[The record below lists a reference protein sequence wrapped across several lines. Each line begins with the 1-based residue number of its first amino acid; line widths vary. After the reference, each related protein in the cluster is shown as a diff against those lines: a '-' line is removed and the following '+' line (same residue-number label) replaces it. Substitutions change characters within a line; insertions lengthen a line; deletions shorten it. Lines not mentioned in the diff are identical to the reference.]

1 MKTDVYTYEELDKV
15 NKKKNEKKLYE
26 IQKVVNEGNED
37 KISEIGIPSMLI
49 GRFTRLALRY
59 YIMDED
65 IEKIKTVLEVIMK
78 VEKLQLEKEKNSSSE
93 YFNSEFYGGLKFVKY
108 LNLLSL
114 SILLGYQ
121 KEDIEILKELIHI
134 IKGRDFLLDYLLSG
148 MVETEVSKN
157 VMRSNAY
164 PQLLQVIEEQDKEK
178 AETMLVDFMK
188 NDWWNCTGMYEFRD
202 EKNINVYTGAFA
214 YEVAA
219 IVKLKELDYSKFK
232 DIKYFP
238 TDLLYYST
246 GEKVSVKNN
255 VMVEKELILD
265 GKKFVFK
272 TNDYELAEFG
282 NADLQGYSFE
292 NMKIEGVSFRG
303 ANLEGAKFI
312 NVEMINCDFTGTNL
326 ATVIIEDSKLEKC
339 KFKNTDGMYLKFF
352 DCRLYENIFKDME
365 MYEAAITRGL
375 VENNE
380 FNNVGLIYVDLT
392 ESDLIANKFINS
404 AFAGIIRELDEEY
417 KNNEFIDTNLERTKF
432 TFKEKRKNK
441 FSRKSVLRWR

>member
-15 NKKKNEKKLYE
+15 NKKMYEEELYE
-26 IQKVVNEGNED
+26 IQKVANESE
-37 KISEIGIPSMLI
+37 ISEIGIPSMLI

-65 IEKIKTVLEVIMK
+65 IEKIKTVLNVIMK
-78 VEKLQLEKEKNSSSE
+78 VEKLELEEEKNSTDE
-93 YFNSEFYGGLKFVKY
+93 YLNSEFHGGILYVEY
-108 LNLLSL
+108 LRLLSL

-121 KEDIEILKELIHI
+121 KEDIEILKEAIHV

-219 IVKLKELDYSKFK
+219 IVKLKALDYSKFK

-272 TNDYELAEFG
+272 TNDYELPEFG
-282 NADLQGYSFE
+282 NADLHGYSFE

-375 VENNE
+375 LENNE

-392 ESDLIANKFINS
+392 GSDLIANKFINS

>member
-15 NKKKNEKKLYE
+15 NKKINEKKLYNT
-26 IQKVVNEGNED
+26 QKILGEGNEA
-37 KISEIGIPSMLI
+37 EIKNPSMLI
-49 GRFTRLALRY
+49 GRLVILALRY

-65 IEKIKTVLEVIMK
+65 IEKIKAVLNVIMK
-78 VEKLQLEKEKNSSSE
+78 LEKLQLEEEKNSSSE

-202 EKNINVYTGAFA
+202 EKNINTYTGAFA

-219 IVKLKELDYSKFK
+219 IVKLKALDYSKFK

-339 KFKNTDGMYLKFF
+339 RFKNTDGMYLKFF
-352 DCRLYENIFKDME
+352 DCRLYENVFKDME

-375 VENNE
+375 LENNE